1 MLERFL
7 RKIKNREIS
16 RLQKI
21 VDRINK
27 LEPKFEKLSN
37 SEILDYSKKL
47 KQKVLDSKDSQ
58 SAMVEI
64 LEPAFALV
72 REAAK
77 RTLGQ
82 RHFDVQLMGGI
93 VLFEGKIAEMITGE
107 GKTLAA
113 TLPAYL
119 KALSQKGV
127 HIVTVNDYLA
137 KRDTVWMGQIYN
149 FLGLTVG
156 CLTKDKAYLYDETY
170 SPDEKEL
177 DKLRDELGSFKVFAS
192 YLRPIERKQ
201 AYLADITYGDVHQF
215 GFDYLRDNLAPDLN
229 SQVQRQFNY
238 AIIDEVDSILIDEAR
253 TPLIIAVPDTQ
264 SPHYYKLFARIAEQ
278 LNRGQDYLVDEKDR
292 TVEIT
297 DSGIDKVEKILKID
311 NLFGPKYFFLVHYL
325 QNSLKAKELFLKDRD
340 YLVKDD
346 KVIIIDEFT
355 GKPLPGRR
363 YSGGIHSA
371 TEADVWLKINPN
383 VKVNPE
389 SRTVAQI
396 TIQNFFKLYPQVAGM
411 TGTAASSA
419 EEFDKVYGLKV
430 VCIPTNKPLIRKD
443 LPDRIYKTESAKLKM
458 IVKEI
463 KARHKLGQPIL
474 VGTRSVGK
482 NEKLSELLK
491 KENIPHQ
498 VLNAKNHEKEGEIIA
513 QAGRLGAVTVATNLA
528 GRGVDIVLGGNPP
541 IPEEAEKVKKLGGLF
556 VLGTERHE
564 SRRIDNQLRGRAG
577 RQGDPGTTQF
587 FLSLEDDLLRI
598 FGGERLKALL
608 TTMKLPEDF
617 PIESPLV
624 TKLVNQAQLKVEGM
638 NLDIRRHLLEYD
650 EVLNKQRNF
659 IYKLRQKILE
669 AVERRNLNEAL
680 NQIGITLSAGLK
692 LPAEKFGVIFRNIL
706 NVLDLLWMIHL
717 EKLEHLR
724 ESTALRAYGQRE
736 PLVEYRKECY
746 YSFKELQ
753 NNLRN
758 LVQQIL
764 EHESS

>member
-192 YLRPIERKQ
+192 YLRPVERKK

-311 NLFGPKYFFLVHYL
+311 NLFSPKYFFLVHYL
-325 QNSLKAKELFLKDRD
+325 QNSLKAKELYLKDRD

-371 TEADVWLKINPN
+371 IEAKEWLKDSRI
-383 VKVNPE
+383 KVNPE

-396 TIQNFFKLYPQVAGM
+396 TIQNFFKLYPQIAGM

-443 LPDRIYKTESAKLKM
+443 LPDRIYKTESVKLKM
-458 IVKEI
+458 IIKEI
-463 KARHKLGQPIL
+463 KARHKLGQPVLI
-474 VGTRSVGK
+474 GTRSVEK

-541 IPEEAEKVKKLGGLF
+541 IPEEAEKIKKLGGLF

-598 FGGERLKALL
+598 FGGEKLKALL

-624 TKLVNQAQLKVEGM
+624 TKLVNQAQLKVEGR

-692 LPAEKFGVIFRNIL
+692 LPAEKFEVIFRNIL
-706 NVLDLLWMIHL
+706 NVLDLLWMTHL

-753 NNLRN
+753 NNLKN

-764 EHESS
+764 EHENH